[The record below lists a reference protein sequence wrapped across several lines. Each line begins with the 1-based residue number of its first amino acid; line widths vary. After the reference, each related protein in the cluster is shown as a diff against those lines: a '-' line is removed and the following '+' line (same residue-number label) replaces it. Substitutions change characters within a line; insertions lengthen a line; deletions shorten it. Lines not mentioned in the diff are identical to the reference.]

1 MMKYFIGWIGCSAA
15 SGFLLYTIVSAISR
29 TVFTNI
35 FREFEVMLMLIG
47 FSALL
52 STVVVCTKYL
62 SDKMNAE
69 K

>member
-1 MMKYFIGWIGCSAA
+1 MKYFMGWIGFSVA
-15 SGFLLYTIVSAISR
+15 SGFLLYTIVSVISR

-47 FSALL
+47 FAAVL

-62 SDKMNAE
+62 SDRMNAE

>member
-1 MMKYFIGWIGCSAA
+1 MKYFLEWIGLSAA
-15 SGFLLYTIVSAISR
+15 AGFLLYIIVSIISR
-29 TVFTNI
+29 VTFINI
-35 FREFEVMLMLIG
+35 FHEFEIMLMLIG

>member
-1 MMKYFIGWIGCSAA
+1 MKNYFIGWIGCSAA

-29 TVFTNI
+29 TTFTDI

>member
-15 SGFLLYTIVSAISR
+15 SGFLLYTIVR
-29 TVFTNI
+29 
-35 FREFEVMLMLIG
+35 LMLIG

-52 STVVVCTKYL
+52 STVVVCTKYQ
-62 SDKMNAE
+62 SDKMNTE

>member
-1 MMKYFIGWIGCSAA
+1 MKYFIGWLGFSAA
-15 SGFLLYTIVSAISR
+15 SGFLLYTIVSVISR

-62 SDKMNAE
+62 ADKMNAM